1 METKIR
7 YYQSEDDVLYYSIRD
22 VENFLLE
29 KKAINSRYIAH
40 EMRKLLGRRLS
51 KITQYGFNSPLQ
63 VQAQEFDEFMSWVV
77 FGNIYHICKKY
88 KNTKEKIRSAKIIEA
103 IDLDNLFLIEERYPE
118 IYNRLKPITFEI
130 KEL

>member
-7 YYQSEDDVLYYSIRD
+7 YYKSEDDVLYYSIRD

-29 KKAINSRYIAH
+29 KKAINDRYIAY

-51 KITQYGFNSPLQ
+51 EITQYGFNSPLQ
-63 VQAQEFDEFMSWVV
+63 VQELDEFMNWAV
-77 FGNIYHICKKY
+77 FGNIYNICKKY
-88 KNTKEKIRSAKIIEA
+88 KNTKEKIKSAKIIEA
-103 IDLDNLFLIEERYPE
+103 IDLNNLFLIEDHYPE

>member
-7 YYQSEDDVLYYSIRD
+7 YYKSENDVLYYSIKD

-29 KKAINSRYIAH
+29 KKAINSRYIAY

-51 KITQYGFNSPLQ
+51 EMCQAGFNSPLQ
-63 VQAQEFDEFMSWVV
+63 VQEFDEFMNWVV
-77 FGNIYHICKKY
+77 FGNIYNICRKY
-88 KNTKEKIRSAKIIEA
+88 KNSKEKIRSAKIIEA
-103 IDLDNLFLIEERYPE
+103 IDLNNLFLIENRYPE
-118 IYNRLKPITFEI
+118 IYNILKPITFEI

>member
-7 YYQSEDDVLYYSIRD
+7 YYKSEDDVLYYSIRD

-29 KKAINSRYIAH
+29 KKAINDRYIAY

-51 KITQYGFNSPLQ
+51 EKSQWGFNSPLQ
-63 VQAQEFDEFMSWVV
+63 VQEFDEFMNWVV
-77 FGNIYHICKKY
+77 FGDVYNICKKY
-88 KNTKEKIRSAKIIEA
+88 KNTKEKIKSAKIIEA
-103 IDLDNLFLIEERYPE
+103 IDLNNLFLIEDFYPE

-130 KEL
+130 REL

>member
-7 YYQSEDDVLYYSIRD
+7 YYQSEDDVLYYSIKD

-40 EMRKLLGRRLS
+40 EMRKLLGKRLS
-51 KITQYGFNSPLQ
+51 ATCQYGFNSPLQ
-63 VQAQEFDEFMSWVV
+63 VQEFDEFMNWVV
-77 FGNIYHICKKY
+77 FVDIYDICRKY

-103 IDLDNLFLIEERYPE
+103 IDLSNLFLIEVRYPE
-118 IYNRLKPITFEI
+118 IYKILKPITFEI

>member
-7 YYQSEDDVLYYSIRD
+7 YYKSEDDVLYYSIRD

-29 KKAINSRYIAH
+29 KKAINDRYIAY

-51 KITQYGFNSPLQ
+51 EITQFGFNSPLQ
-63 VQAQEFDEFMSWVV
+63 VQEFDEFMNWAV
-77 FGNIYHICKKY
+77 FGNIYNICKKY
-88 KNTKEKIRSAKIIEA
+88 KNTKEKIKSAKIIEA
-103 IDLDNLFLIEERYPE
+103 IDLNNLFLIEDRYPE

>member
-7 YYQSEDDVLYYSIRD
+7 YYQSEDDVLYYSIKD

-29 KKAINSRYIAH
+29 KKAISNRYIAY

-51 KITQYGFNSPLQ
+51 ETCQAGFNSPLQ
-63 VQAQEFDEFMSWVV
+63 VQEFDEFMNWVV
-77 FGNIYHICKKY
+77 FGNIYNICRKY
-88 KNTKEKIRSAKIIEA
+88 KNSKEKIRSAKIIEA
-103 IDLDNLFLIEERYPE
+103 IDLNNLFLIEDRYPE
-118 IYNRLKPITFEI
+118 IYNILKPITFEI

>member
-7 YYQSEDDVLYYSIRD
+7 YYQSEDNVLYYSIRD

-29 KKAINSRYIAH
+29 KKAINSRYIAY

-51 KITQYGFNSPLQ
+51 ETCQTGLNSPLQ
-63 VQAQEFDEFMSWVV
+63 VQEFDEFMCWVV
-77 FGNIYHICKKY
+77 FGNIYSICRKY
-88 KNTKEKIRSAKIIEA
+88 KNTKERIRSAKIIEA
-103 IDLDNLFLIEERYPE
+103 IDLNNLFLIENRYPE
-118 IYNRLKPITFEI
+118 IYNILKPITFEI

>member
-7 YYQSEDDVLYYSIRD
+7 YYKTEDDVLYYSIID

-29 KKAINSRYIAH
+29 KRAINERYIAY
-40 EMRKLLGRRLS
+40 EMRKLLGKRLS
-51 KITQYGFNSPLQ
+51 AECQWGFDSPLQ
-63 VQAQEFDEFMSWVV
+63 VQEFDEFMNWVV
-77 FGNIYHICKKY
+77 FGNIYNICKKY
-88 KNTKEKIRSAKIIEA
+88 KYTKEKIRSAKIIEA
-103 IDLDNLFLIEERYPE
+103 IDLNNLFLIKERYPE

>member
-7 YYQSEDDVLYYSIRD
+7 YYKTEDDVLYYSIID

-29 KKAINSRYIAH
+29 KKAINSRYIAY

-51 KITQYGFNSPLQ
+51 AKCQWGFDSPLQ
-63 VQAQEFDEFMSWVV
+63 VYEFDEFMNWAV
-77 FGNIYHICKKY
+77 FGEIYNICRKY

-103 IDLDNLFLIEERYPE
+103 IDFNNLFLIEQRYPE
-118 IYNRLKPITFEI
+118 IFKRLIPVKFEM
-130 KEL
+130 KLL

>member
-7 YYQSEDDVLYYSIRD
+7 YYKTEDDVLYYSIRD

-29 KKAINSRYIAH
+29 KKAINDRYIAY
-40 EMRKLLGRRLS
+40 EMRKMLGRRLS
-51 KITQYGFNSPLQ
+51 EITQFGFNSPLQ
-63 VQAQEFDEFMSWVV
+63 VQEFDEFMSWVV
-77 FGNIYHICKKY
+77 FGNIYNVCRKY
-88 KNTKEKIRSAKIIEA
+88 KNSKEKIRSAKIIEA
-103 IDLDNLFLIEERYPE
+103 IDLNNLFLIEERYPE

>member
-7 YYQSEDDVLYYSIRD
+7 YYKSENDVLYYSIRD

-29 KKAINSRYIAH
+29 KKAINDRYIAH

-51 KITQYGFNSPLQ
+51 AACQWGFDSPLQ
-63 VQAQEFDEFMSWVV
+63 VQEFDEFMNWVV
-77 FGNIYHICKKY
+77 FGNIYNICRKY